1 MNAAAHRQLLL
12 GLATVLGSL
21 GTARAQTVHA
31 LLVADTRDPLLHRA
45 CARDVEAMHRQAGQV
60 ATALGYR
67 LAEQRLVDGNF
78 SRKNLDAALRSL
90 APGPDDVLLFYYS
103 GHGYNLRDRADRFPI
118 LLLEKKPSN
127 AAKNPGLGAIHKLLK
142 AKKARLCVTL
152 GDCCNNL
159 VTLTRG
165 MVRKK
170 PTPPGLT
177 DSLNAAYRRLFLK
190 TRGDVL
196 IASSAP
202 PQQACAHPDSGSFYT
217 RAFDEALGALR
228 SPDASW
234 PTLLRDAQ
242 TRLNR
247 HAATRAQQSLYAVNV
262 VTEAPVEL
270 VAVPEP
276 VPTVQPAPVIEAS
289 VGKTAPMATDRDSAG
304 ALAKAPAA
312 ALRLE
317 LRTNRGREGVVFA
330 EGDTVEV
337 WVKATR
343 PCHLRLLYRL
353 ADGTLTLL
361 ENDLKIRPGSENDF
375 VRLTPKT
382 PFVCAEPFGEEA
394 LLGFAAETP
403 FCPLPTQPNAQ
414 AYVREEGGYRLFVG
428 SLPQILRLAR
438 CAEGGEAVA
447 EDRIAVTTR
456 ALAKEGGR

>member
-1 MNAAAHRQLLL
+1 MNTAARRRMIA
-12 GLATVLGSL
+12 GLAAVLGSL
-21 GTARAQTVHA
+21 GAGRAQTVHA
-31 LLVADTRDPLLHRA
+31 LLVADTHDPLLHRA
-45 CARDVEAMHRQAGQV
+45 CARDVQTMHDQVGQI
-60 ATALGYR
+60 AAALGYR
-67 LAEQRLVDGNF
+67 LAEQRLVDGGF

-118 LLLEKKPSN
+118 LALEKKAAN
-127 AAKNPGLGAIHKLLK
+127 AAKNPGLGTIHQLLK
-142 AKKARLCVTL
+142 AKKPRLCVTL

-177 DSLNAAYRRLFLK
+177 DSLNAAYRKLFLQ

-217 RAFDEALGALR
+217 RAFDEALSALR
-228 SPDASW
+228 THEASW
-234 PTLLRDAQ
+234 PNLLRDAQ
-242 TRLNR
+242 ARLNR
-247 HAATRAQQSLYAVNV
+247 HAATRTKQSLHALNV
-262 VTEAPVEL
+262 VTQTA
-270 VAVPEP
+270 PEP
-276 VPTVQPAPVIEAS
+276 IAVAGP
-289 VGKTAPMATDRDSAG
+289 PMAVASSGEIPPGIGMTNRE
-304 ALAKAPAA
+304 ALPKSPIGT
-312 ALRLE
+312 LRIE
-317 LRTNRGREGVVFA
+317 LRTSQGREGVVLT
-330 EGDTVEV
+330 EGDTVEIS
-337 WVKATR
+337 VKVSR

-353 ADGTLTLL
+353 ADGTMTLL
-361 ENDLKIRPGSENDF
+361 ENDVEIRAGQENEF

-403 FCPLPTQPNAQ
+403 FCPLPTRPNAR

-428 SLPQILRLAR
+428 ALSEILWVAR
-438 CAEGGEAVA
+438 CVEGGGASV
-447 EDRIAVTTR
+447 EDRIGVTTR
-456 ALAKEGGR
+456 AVKEGGR